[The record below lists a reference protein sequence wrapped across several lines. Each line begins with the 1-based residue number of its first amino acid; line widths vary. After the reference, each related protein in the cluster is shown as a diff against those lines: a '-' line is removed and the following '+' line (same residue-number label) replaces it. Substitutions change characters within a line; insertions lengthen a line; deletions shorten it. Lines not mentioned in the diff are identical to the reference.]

1 MAIFYNFYTATRR
14 AAFDIAPRRA
24 YNFNCPGIR
33 RLQYTAMF
41 LPPCA
46 GVYIIREPLYAGAYP
61 RRAAPIQRKHIME
74 TVKVKL
80 NENFITLPIAHRG
93 LHSAEV
99 SENSME
105 AFRLAIEKG
114 YAIEIDVHLT
124 LDGNLA
130 VIHDSFLSR
139 VTGKSGIVEQLT
151 TNKLKDYRLKDG
163 QPIPMLSDVL
173 ELVNGRVPLLIELK
187 FRRTFNE
194 RQADVLLMQLKDY
207 PKKQFIALQSFHPKA
222 VRYLKEH
229 TDEYSVG
236 YLSSYKLVRTHRF
249 VNYVLLSLKL
259 FKYMHA
265 DFISYDVN
273 YLPNKYVASKK
284 KRGVQVLAW
293 TVNSEEK
300 KRRALAAADNI
311 IFEHILPERR

>member
-24 YNFNCPGIR
+24 YNLNCPVIR

-207 PKKQFIALQSFHPKA
+207 PKNNL
-222 VRYLKEH
+222 
-229 TDEYSVG
+229 
-236 YLSSYKLVRTHRF
+236 
-249 VNYVLLSLKL
+249 
-259 FKYMHA
+259 
-265 DFISYDVN
+265 
-273 YLPNKYVASKK
+273 
-284 KRGVQVLAW
+284 
-293 TVNSEEK
+293 
-300 KRRALAAADNI
+300 
-311 IFEHILPERR
+311 